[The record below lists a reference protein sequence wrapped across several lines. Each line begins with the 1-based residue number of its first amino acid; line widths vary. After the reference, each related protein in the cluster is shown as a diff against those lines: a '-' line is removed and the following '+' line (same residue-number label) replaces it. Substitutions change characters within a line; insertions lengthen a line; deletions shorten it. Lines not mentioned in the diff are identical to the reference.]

1 MAAQEAAAGSLSPES
16 CVLELPSTYD
26 ISHFVLQR
34 PSQEPSSKAL
44 APVEF
49 QSFPCS
55 SDVDPAFLQHTQLW
69 PWFLGGN
76 ASSVDQSIDSANRGH
91 IMVIPAFIC
100 GASQRAGMNMSA
112 QKISCVAMTNAKAG
126 CIPLPGC
133 RWWYTSESSTV
144 SPAVC

>member
-55 SDVDPAFLQHTQLW
+55 SDVDPGQESGRVT
-69 PWFLGGN
+69 
-76 ASSVDQSIDSANRGH
+76 DRDSAELL
-91 IMVIPAFIC
+91 VINGC
-100 GASQRAGMNMSA
+100 QGT
-112 QKISCVAMTNAKAG
+112 SCPK
-126 CIPLPGC
+126 LP
-133 RWWYTSESSTV
+133 R
-144 SPAVC
+144 

>member
-34 PSQEPSSKAL
+34 PSQEPSSEAL

-55 SDVDPAFLQHTQLW
+55 SDVDP
-69 PWFLGGN
+69 GN
-76 ASSVDQSIDSANRGH
+76 DQSGITGTTQKTWPCWCAVADSEA
-91 IMVIPAFIC
+91 
-100 GASQRAGMNMSA
+100 
-112 QKISCVAMTNAKAG
+112 
-126 CIPLPGC
+126 
-133 RWWYTSESSTV
+133 
-144 SPAVC
+144 